1 MKNNI
6 TVVGGLYR
14 EISPKSDFFRFRGRA
29 ALFLAEQNIDVKFI
43 TCATTLACKS
53 FQASKRGFISSNSQI
68 EIINQETESD
78 ISFEYS
84 SYLFDPLIIGYEGF
98 MKEKLI

>member
-53 FQASKRGFISSNSQI
+53 FQASKRDLSLVIARLKLSIKKLNQI
-68 EIINQETESD
+68 FLLNTVLI
-78 ISFEYS
+78 
-84 SYLFDPLIIGYEGF
+84 YLIH
-98 MKEKLI
+98 